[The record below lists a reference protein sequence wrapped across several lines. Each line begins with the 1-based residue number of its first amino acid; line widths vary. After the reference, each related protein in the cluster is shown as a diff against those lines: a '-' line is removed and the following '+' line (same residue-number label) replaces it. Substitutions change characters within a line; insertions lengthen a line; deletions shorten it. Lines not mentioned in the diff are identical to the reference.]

1 MKIRVRFAP
10 SPTGPLHI
18 GGLRTALFNYL
29 IAKKSGGKF
38 ILRIE
43 DTDSKR
49 TVDGAEKHII
59 DSLEWLGLDFD
70 EGPIRQSNRSKLYK
84 KQVDKLLKQ
93 GNAYYAFDSQEDLD
107 GAREAGGKDF
117 KYNVKTRMGLNNS
130 FTVSEQEIK
139 KRVKVINDPA
149 AIRNVSEKLFS
160 TKYQKFMPDTI
171 FSQNIDEIRKFF
183 KKHKKVIVKPIN
195 SYSGNN
201 IHLFTKFNLKFF
213 QKFIKKHNHIM
224 CQKYLPKIKEGDKR
238 VFLINGKVR
247 GAISRIPKKGSFLS
261 NLSKGAKPI
270 NVKLT
275 NKEMK
280 ISKLISKD
288 LKKDKIFFAGID
300 FIDEQLNGDINVT
313 SPTGLKTFY
322 DLSKINLAS
331 TFWKELKA

>member
-1 MKIRVRFAP
+1 MTNKIIAIQGNHP
-10 SPTGPLHI
+10 SKLNP
-18 GGLRTALFNYL
+18 RTDTSIFLAHEIQKKNYKIFYYDPKDLSIINFKVIAEGFFIKFDYRKKKFFEILKKQKLEL
-29 IAKKSGGKF
+29 IKCKY
-38 ILRIE
+38 L
-43 DTDSKR
+43 
-49 TVDGAEKHII
+49 
-59 DSLEWLGLDFD
+59 L
-70 EGPIRQSNRSKLYK
+70 IRQDPPFNLEYICSTLIL
-84 KQVDKLLKQ
+84 DK
-93 GNAYYAFDSQEDLD
+93 
-107 GAREAGGKDF
+107 
-117 KYNVKTRMGLNNS
+117 
-130 FTVSEQEIK
+130 IK

-171 FSQNIDEIRKFF
+171 FSQNIDQIRKFF

-201 IHLFTKFNLKFF
+201 IYLLTKFNLKFF

-238 VFLINGKVR
+238 VFLINGKVC

-270 NVKLT
+270 NIKLT